1 MTATELLKMKARE
14 TWNKIYSLINWKNRP
29 STATAL
35 GATNLNR
42 MDNAINTLDN
52 RVIQLY
58 ANKLDVDVANLMI
71 AAWTMDMDNYVI
83 TVTQLNGTVK
93 TYDLNLEKI
102 PVDISLDENTGIM
115 TFTYADGSK
124 DTVNIADLIKATT
137 YEESDTI
144 TFTKTF
150 NNNAYHVTAI
160 IKNGSIEARHLNP
173 DYRADIQDFS
183 NVAQTA
189 ANDSLQYSKDSKRW
203 AVGDAEYP
211 GSENDNAKK
220 YKELAEAARDAAE
233 QAKNEAQATTGIVV
247 MAPSILGVGMPDNI
261 TVIVD
266 ETGTITANCFD
277 SDGEIDESD

>member
-52 RVIQLY
+52 RIIQLN

-71 AAWTMDMDNYVI
+71 ATWTMDMDNYVI

-115 TFTYADGSK
+115 TFTYADGSE